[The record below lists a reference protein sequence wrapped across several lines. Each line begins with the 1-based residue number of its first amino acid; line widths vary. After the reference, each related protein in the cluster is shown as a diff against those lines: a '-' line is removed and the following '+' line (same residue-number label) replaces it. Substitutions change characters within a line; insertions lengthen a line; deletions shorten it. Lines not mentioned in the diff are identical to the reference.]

1 MIKIILFLVCL
12 MVMPSMAEY
21 SFSKNDLV
29 GRWHCH
35 ATANVKN
42 QPQAWVYHTSIE
54 EIDVDGVSKSFVV
67 GELGFSH
74 ILFRA
79 FFAKSLN
86 EWKLDE
92 DKLYTKIT
100 HIDTYVYHDMLEKP
114 DEEKPDE
121 EKQEIIRMSAEDYKY
136 PSIIKFNDKDTY
148 TLTPTRPPSDD
159 GFFDNVSPMSCRRMM
174 D

>member
-1 MIKIILFLVCL
+1 MVVMTIKITLFLACL

-29 GRWHCH
+29 GKWYCH

-42 QPQAWVYHTSIE
+42 QPQSWVYHTSIE

-67 GELGFSH
+67 GELGFSY

-79 FFAKSLN
+79 FFAKSVN
-86 EWKLDE
+86 EWRLDK

-100 HIDTYVYHDMLEKP
+100 HIDTYVYHDTLEKP
-114 DEEKPDE
+114 NE

-136 PSIIKFNDKDTY
+136 PLIIKFNDKDTY
-148 TLTPTRPPSDD
+148 TLTSTKPPSDD
-159 GFFDNVSPMSCRRMM
+159 DSFDNISPMSCRRMM